1 MLYSKVAPSGAVTTI
16 VPVGNAHV
24 GCKVALATGAA
35 GAPGTGF
42 TVNTP
47 PVLVQVLSDVLLT
60 VTV

>member
-1 MLYSKVAPSGAVTTI
+1 MI